1 MSRLGWIL
9 IVLVL
14 LMGAV
19 SLHVYYRL
27 YRVAP
32 VPQFTSAQ
40 DQFLYGSVGTEEEHG
55 VPYFIWLVLPRIF
68 PEYLPGPGGYASIG
82 IMAHDGH
89 EMPIGFSKVEIGVP
103 RVGVNCALCHTA
115 TVRAAPADA
124 PIVYPG
130 APAHQ
135 TGAQEYM
142 RFLVAAAS
150 DPRFTADTI
159 LNEIAR
165 NVQLSLPDRLL
176 YRFVLI
182 PRTRRALLR
191 LADEEP
197 ATKRE
202 WGRGRTDLVG
212 LTKLTILR
220 RPADATIGTADAM
233 PLWHLQS
240 REAHGY
246 QWDRSMTSLREVVR
260 SAAVIEGASMRW
272 MDIDTEMWGR
282 REARQPSSLRRV
294 LEYLSDLKP
303 PNYPF
308 AVDSTLAAAGA
319 MTYAATC
326 AQCHDANGSRA
337 NSPIPIAEIG
347 TDRSRLDAWTAGS
360 AQAFNAFGEGHDWK
374 FSSSREASSGYVAPP
389 LDGVWLSAPYLHNGS
404 VPTLTDLL
412 EPPAN
417 RPTRFWRGYDV
428 YDQARVGF
436 VSDGPDARRLG
447 TLFDVTQPGN
457 GNGGHTYGTTLS
469 AEQKRAL
476 VEYLKSR

>member
-19 SLHVYYRL
+19 SLHAYYRL
-27 YRVAP
+27 DRVAP

-40 DQFLYGSVGTEEEHG
+40 DHFLYGSVGTEGERG
-55 VPYFIWLVLPRIF
+55 VPYLIWLVLPRIF
-68 PEYLPGPGGYASIG
+68 PEYLPAPGGYASIG

-115 TVRAAPADA
+115 TVRAAAADA
-124 PIVYPG
+124 PTVYPG

-135 TGAQEYM
+135 TGAQEYV

-182 PRTRRALLR
+182 PDTRRALLR
-191 LADEEP
+191 LADQDP

-212 LTKLTILR
+212 HAKFTILR
-220 RPADATIGTADAM
+220 QRADATIGTADAM
-233 PLWHLQS
+233 PLWHLKS
-240 REAHGY
+240 REANGY
-246 QWDRSMTSLREVVR
+246 QWDRSMASLPEVVR
-260 SAAVIEGASMRW
+260 SSALIEGASKRW
-272 MDIDTEMWGR
+272 MDIDTVMWDR
-282 REARQPSSLRRV
+282 SEARQPSSLRRV
-294 LEYLSDLKP
+294 LEYLSDLQAPK
-303 PNYPF
+303 YPF
-308 AVDSTLAAAGA
+308 AVDATLAAAGA
-319 MTYAATC
+319 MTYAAAC
-326 AQCHDANGSRA
+326 AQCHDGNGARA

-347 TDRSRLDAWTAGS
+347 TDRGRLDAWTAGS
-360 AQAFNAFGEGHDWK
+360 AEAFNAFGEGHAWK
-374 FSSSREASSGYVAPP
+374 FSSSRQPSSGYVAPP
-389 LDGVWLSAPYLHNGS
+389 LDGVWLNAPYLHNGS
-404 VPTLTDLL
+404 VPTLSDLL
-412 EPPAN
+412 EPPAS
-417 RPTRFWRGYDV
+417 RPARFWSGYDV

-436 VSDGPDARRLG
+436 ISDGPDAQRLG
-447 TLFDVTQPGN
+447 TLLDVTQPGN
-457 GNGGHTYGTTLS
+457 GNGGHTYGTTLP
-469 AEQKRAL
+469 ADQKRAL
-476 VEYLKSR
+476 LEYLKTR